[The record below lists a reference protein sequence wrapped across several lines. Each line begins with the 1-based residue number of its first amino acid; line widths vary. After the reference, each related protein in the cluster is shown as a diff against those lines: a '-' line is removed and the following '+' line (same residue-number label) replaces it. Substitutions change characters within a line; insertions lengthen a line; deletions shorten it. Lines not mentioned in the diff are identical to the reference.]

1 MKCIIVDDEFP
12 AREELKYFITKDTNM
27 ELLEEFESSMDAFNF
42 LQKNSTE
49 VDILFLDIDMPEI
62 SGLNLAKIVQKLN
75 PHLKIVFVTAHPN
88 YAVDAF
94 EIQALDYL
102 LKPYS
107 EQRIEK
113 LLERLHEEVKRPKL
127 DKVSI
132 PVGDKIIILSIEDIS
147 VVEADKKES
156 RVYTKE
162 VCYLSKM
169 KISDWEEILD
179 MKKFY
184 RCHRSYIIQLAKVKE
199 LESWFNNSY
208 LVHMEDCAVAIPL
221 SRNNVKEFKNLFYVK

>member
-113 LLERLHEEVKRPKL
+113 LLERLHE
-127 DKVSI
+127 
-132 PVGDKIIILSIEDIS
+132 
-147 VVEADKKES
+147 
-156 RVYTKE
+156 
-162 VCYLSKM
+162 
-169 KISDWEEILD
+169 
-179 MKKFY
+179 
-184 RCHRSYIIQLAKVKE
+184 
-199 LESWFNNSY
+199 
-208 LVHMEDCAVAIPL
+208 
-221 SRNNVKEFKNLFYVK
+221 